1 LAASA
6 FLFWQSFRI
15 SGFQSWSSAGVFPML
30 AAGTMVLAL
39 LMAGLRQRR
48 IVVTQAEG
56 PRGLRALLT
65 TIAPMPLVGGVT
77 SIALYMML
85 LKPLGF
91 LLASFLFLVTSMR
104 LFGSRRWSLNA
115 GISLLSLAVIH
126 LVFSTLFSV
135 VLPRG
140 DWLIRFFN
148 T

>member
-1 LAASA
+1 
-6 FLFWQSFRI
+6 
-15 SGFQSWSSAGVFPML
+15 ML

-48 IVVTQAEG
+48 IAVTEAEG
-56 PRGLRALLT
+56 PGGLRALLT
-65 TIAPMPLVGGVT
+65 TIAPLPFVGGAT

-91 LLASFLFLVTSMR
+91 LLASFLFLVASMR
-104 LFGSRRWSLNA
+104 LFGSRRWSLNV
-115 GISLLSLAVIH
+115 GVSLLSLAVIH

-148 T
+148 N